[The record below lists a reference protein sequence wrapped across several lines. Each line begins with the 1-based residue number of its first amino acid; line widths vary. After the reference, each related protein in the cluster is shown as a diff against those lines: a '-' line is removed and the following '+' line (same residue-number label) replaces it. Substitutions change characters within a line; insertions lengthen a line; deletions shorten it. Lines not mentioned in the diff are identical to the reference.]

1 VAVYE
6 RKDAAYRRAKEEG
19 YRSRAAYKLVELDQH
34 FGLLRPGLRVVDL
47 GCWPGAW
54 TQVAAGKV
62 GASGRVVGVDLV
74 ATEDL
79 GVPQATT
86 IAGDVYDPD
95 VRDRVSQALGGP
107 ADVVL
112 ADLSPKLSGVAAADA
127 ARHAALVEAAIAA
140 SRRWL
145 APDGTLLVKLFM
157 DAEYE
162 ALVKR
167 LRAGFA
173 AVKTRRPPSTRKGS
187 AEIYALARG
196 PRPQPADD
204 GATSGGAPG

>member
-1 VAVYE
+1 MYE

-47 GCWPGAW
+47 GCLPGAW

-95 VRDRVSQALGGP
+95 VRDRENP
-107 ADVVL
+107 RR
-112 ADLSPKLSGVAAADA
+112 AA
-127 ARHAALVEAAIAA
+127 
-140 SRRWL
+140 
-145 APDGTLLVKLFM
+145 P
-157 DAEYE
+157 
-162 ALVKR
+162 
-167 LRAGFA
+167 
-173 AVKTRRPPSTRKGS
+173 
-187 AEIYALARG
+187 
-196 PRPQPADD
+196 
-204 GATSGGAPG
+204 